1 MCASVEKRCQEIQ
14 LASQVFVESLKA
26 AFSAHLM
33 KFPKATRSM
42 TTEEFFGE
50 EVQQFSDVRS
60 KAEFILMS
68 ACKPGRPPLTAARPT
83 QPPAASTQSTQAQ
96 PAIASVPGSALRGAR
111 SQRAFETPRHV
122 GKTGV
127 TFSTPAGSS
136 AAMETPGGLVSSV
149 YVSKVRFVHS

>member
-1 MCASVEKRCQEIQ
+1 VPVEKRCQEIQ

-83 QPPAASTQSTQAQ
+83 QPPASSTTLAQ
-96 PAIASVPGSALRGAR
+96 PAVASIPGSALRGAR
-111 SQRAFETPRHV
+111 SQRAFETPRHA

-127 TFSTPAGSS
+127 TFGTPAGSS

-149 YVSKVRFVHS
+149 YVSKVR